1 MYVCLSSLALKN
13 LSVLR
18 TSVTFSALTVVINTK
33 VMVSYIKPVY
43 SAFPHLLFFITRTI
57 FFGQLFYWL
66 SAETIID
73 SLYQS
78 AEE

>member
-18 TSVTFSALTVVINTK
+18 TSVTFSALTLVINTK
-33 VMVSYIKPVY
+33 VMMFYIKPVH
-43 SAFPHLLFFITRTI
+43 SAFRHLLSFKTKTI
-57 FFGQLFYWL
+57 IFGQLFYWL
-66 SAETIID
+66 SAKTITD